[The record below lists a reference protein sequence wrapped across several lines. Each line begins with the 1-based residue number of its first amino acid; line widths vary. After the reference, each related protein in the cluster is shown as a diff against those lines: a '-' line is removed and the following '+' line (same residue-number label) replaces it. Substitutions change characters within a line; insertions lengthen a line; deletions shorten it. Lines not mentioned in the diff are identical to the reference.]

1 MKEENKP
8 QKEQQPEKETNT
20 ISRRTFLRYA
30 GSMAALAGASALMP
44 AYAFPGFESK
54 GPQVLKP
61 QGPDNV
67 IDLTISRFP
76 KIVGGK
82 KGNALGINGTVPGP
96 LLHLKE
102 GEEVVIRVKNALD
115 KESTSIHWHGVLVP
129 FQMDGVPGV
138 TYDGIAAGT
147 TFEYHFTVPQN
158 GTYWYHSHTFPQE
171 QLGNYGPIIIDPAEK
186 DPVDYDRQYPVV
198 LSDWTFENPYKI
210 LAHLKKDDGYYNFQK
225 RTIGEFFKD
234 TAENGLGSTLKNYLM
249 WAKMRMSP
257 TDIADVTG
265 FAYTYLM
272 NGLGPDLNWNAL
284 FKKGEKVRLRFI
296 NSASDTYFDVRIPG
310 LKLTVVQVDGQNIV
324 PVTVDEFRI
333 AIAETYDVI
342 VEPDE
347 KAYTIFAESKS
358 RSGYTRGT
366 LAPRKGMEAPI
377 PKQRPRP
384 TLTMK
389 DMGMKMDMGG
399 MNMGGMDM
407 EGMNMNGMSMDEM
420 DMKSGDMKGMKMKK
434 DDIYMKTE
442 PVKHGPDHHG
452 KGAASIAQWEFNRL
466 GDPGMG
472 LEHNGRKVLTYS
484 DLKSLEPNTDDRPPD
499 REIELHLTGNM
510 ERYVWGFNGKQFRQT
525 DSPIPFK
532 YGERLKLILVNDT
545 MMAHPIHLHG
555 MYMELA
561 NGQGRFRP
569 RKHTVNVQPAER
581 MALLITA
588 YAPGRWAFHCHILY
602 HMVEGMFR
610 VVEVANE
617 EGDIYLPNKQKPSE

>member
-1 MKEENKP
+1 MKDKNMKDEN
-8 QKEQQPEKETNT
+8 NSDT
-20 ISRRTFLRYA
+20 ISRRTFLRYSA
-30 GSMAALAGASALMP
+30 SIAAMAGASAMLP
-44 AYAFPGFESK
+44 AYSFPDFNSK
-54 GPQVLKP
+54 SPHVLRP

-67 IDLTISRFP
+67 IDLTISRFS
-76 KIVGGK
+76 KMVDGK

-96 LLHLKE
+96 LLRLKE
-102 GEEVVIRVKNALD
+102 GEEVLIRVRNAMD
-115 KESTSIHWHGVLVP
+115 EESTSVHWHGVLVP

-147 TFEYHFTVPQN
+147 TFEYRFTVPQN
-158 GTYWYHSHTFPQE
+158 GTYWYHSHTGLQE
-171 QLGNYGPIIIDPAEK
+171 QPGHYGPIIIDPADK
-186 DPVDYDRQYPVV
+186 DPVAYDREYPVV
-198 LSDWTFENPYKI
+198 LSDWTFENPYTV

-225 RTIGEFFKD
+225 RTLGEFFKD
-234 TAENGLGSTLKNYLM
+234 VSKKGLGHTLKNYLSF
-249 WAKMRMSP
+249 AKMQMSA

-265 FAYTYLM
+265 AAYTYLM
-272 NGLGPDLNWNAL
+272 NGLGPDSNWNAL

-347 KAYTIFAESKS
+347 EKAYTIFAESKS
-358 RSGYTRGT
+358 RSGYARGT

-384 TLTMK
+384 VLTMK
-389 DMGMKMDMGG
+389 AMGMKMNMRGMNMNEMNMGG
-399 MNMGGMDM
+399 MNMKGGAMK
-407 EGMNMNGMSMDEM
+407 GMNMENHKNGHHN
-420 DMKSGDMKGMKMKK
+420 MKMKK

-452 KGAASIAQWEFNRL
+452 LGAAHIAQWEFNRL
-466 GDPGMG
+466 DDPGLG
-472 LEHNGRKVLTYS
+472 LGNDGRKVLTYS

-499 REIELHLTGNM
+499 HKVELHLTGNM

-532 YGERLKLILVNDT
+532 YGDRIHLILVNDT

-561 NGQGRFRP
+561 NGKGRLRP

-581 MALLITA
+581 MSLLITA

-610 VVEVANE
+610 VIEVANE
-617 EGDIYLPNKQKPSE
+617 EGNIYLPNKQKPSE